1 MPPSRR
7 TGPTV
12 SMATVR
18 FVIWPLSSAV
28 GPAPIES
35 SNCPRAELTTAV
47 EPKKS
52 EIQPSRIGELMSPNR
67 WIRKMNK
74 A

>member
-28 GPAPIES
+28 GPAPMDS
-35 SNCPRAELTTAV
+35 SNFPRAELITAV
-47 EPKKS
+47 EPKKP
-52 EIQPSRIGELMSPNR
+52 EIQPSKIGELISPNR
-67 WIRKMNK
+67 
-74 A
+74 